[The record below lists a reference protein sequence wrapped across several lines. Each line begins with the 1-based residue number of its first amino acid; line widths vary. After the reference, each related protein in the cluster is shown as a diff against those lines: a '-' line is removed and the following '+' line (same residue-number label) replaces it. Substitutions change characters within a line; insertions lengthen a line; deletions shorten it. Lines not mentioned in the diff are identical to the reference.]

1 MSSLDPSLPV
11 IKNILLLDSEGK
23 RIAVQYFTEQ

>member
-1 MSSLDPSLPV
+1 MSTLDPTLPV

-23 RIAVQYFTEQ
+23 RIAVQYFAEQ